1 MAYRKPSTAVYQ
13 ELENSGG
20 AAAVTPDLQTVIIGP
35 LYNEVKIDP
44 ANETSLANAKAT
56 EISHWL
62 ETGDA
67 RKMIE
72 IIINSNSTYPGQK
85 VVDDESIRLYL
96 MNTQV
101 KTYAFT
107 VPSLSFVEPTTASQF
122 VADVSAVQFGFA
134 DSNPLAALAFGDKTA
149 HVKSG
154 DLLIA
159 TDGTL
164 TVETTISAVKLSG
177 KDMTLS
183 VTDSLEVLGGANP
196 ITFEVYRSLAGLEL
210 NIFRVNAADV
220 DVSQLL
226 LGQEVLKISNQ
237 YQVLNTPVAGD
248 GSYTLRSPAQ
258 SEGGDPIQTYVG
270 YRALRTDK
278 SREIM
283 TIEQTAGD
291 LVSKLGAATS
301 TNPLALG
308 VSLSLANT
316 TTSIRAVAIE
326 EDSVAAYQ
334 SALQLIQNER
344 LYSIVPLTSKME
356 ILTMV
361 KAHAVQM
368 SEPETGMWRIG
379 IVSSDPSDVLN
390 LGSFEGSYPIAKSS
404 IGDSA
409 GRHNMIL
416 TVSGA
421 TFLNDGIEPGDMAS
435 IVTAD
440 DASIQGTYKIDTIY
454 SNTTIGIKAGLAG
467 ETGYIPEVETNVTK
481 FDIVRNLDN
490 ASKAKNIASISSTFK
505 SNRMIHIMP
514 CLVGITENS
523 VVKYL
528 PSYYLAAAVA
538 GMVAGFPVQQGITNL
553 TVAGI
558 DSLQGSNFYFSKD
571 DLNTMAAAGTM
582 IFVQDTQSAA
592 PYCRHELTTDMSVLE
607 YRELLKVKNWDY
619 LSYFYKDILDPFIGN
634 WNIVEDTLRVI
645 RQTVISASENLKSQ
659 KQARIGAPLV
669 SYTISKLEQDATT
682 KDKINLIMNI
692 AIVDPNNYTDVHLV
706 I

>member
-1 MAYRKPSTAVYQ
+1 MAYRKPSVAVYQ

-35 LYNEVKIDP
+35 LYNEVAIDP
-44 ANETSLANAKAT
+44 SNETTLANAKGT
-56 EISHWL
+56 DIDHWL

-67 RKMIE
+67 RKMLE
-72 IIINSNSTYPGQK
+72 ITINGNSTYPGQK

-96 MNTQV
+96 MNLQV

-107 VPSLSFVEPTTASQF
+107 KPSLSFLEPTTASQF
-122 VADVSAVQFGFA
+122 EADVSAVQFGFA
-134 DSNPLAALAFGDKTA
+134 DANPLAAMAIGDKGP
-149 HVKSG
+149 HVRSG

-159 TDGTL
+159 SDGNITL
-164 TVETTISAVKLSG
+164 ETTISAVKFVGTTL
-177 KDMTLS
+177 TLS
-183 VTDSLEVLGGANP
+183 VTDSLAALGGTNP
-196 ITFEVYRSLAGLEL
+196 ITFEVYRAFTGLEL

-220 DVSQLL
+220 DVSQIL

-237 YQVLNTPVAGD
+237 YQVLNVPVPGD
-248 GSYTLRSPAQ
+248 GSYTIRAPSQSPNGKA
-258 SEGGDPIQTYVG
+258 IQTYVG

-278 SREIM
+278 SREIL

-291 LVSKLGAATS
+291 LVSKLGPARS

-308 VSLSLANT
+308 VSLAQRNT

-326 EDSVAAYQ
+326 EDTVEAYQ
-334 SALQLIQNER
+334 NALQLIQNER

-356 ILTMV
+356 VLTMV
-361 KAHAVQM
+361 KTHAVQM
-368 SEPETGMWRIG
+368 SEPETAAWRIG
-379 IVSSDPSDVLN
+379 IVSSDPSDVLD
-390 LGSFEGSYPIAKSS
+390 LGSFDGSYSLKKSS

-416 TVSGA
+416 TVPSA
-421 TFLNDGIEPGDMAS
+421 SFLNDGIQPGDMVNL
-435 IVTAD
+435 VTAD
-440 DASIQGTYKIDTIY
+440 DATVQGTFKIDTIY
-454 SNTTIGIKAGLAG
+454 SNTTLGIKAGLTG
-467 ETGYIPEVETNVTK
+467 EAGYIPEIETQVTK
-481 FDIVRNLDN
+481 FNILRNLDN

-505 SNRMIHIMP
+505 SNRIVHVMP
-514 CLVGITENS
+514 CLVGITEDS
-523 VVKYL
+523 VIKYL
-528 PSYYLAAAVA
+528 PSYYLAAAV
-538 GMVAGFPVQQGITNL
+538 GGCVAGFPVQQGLTNL
-553 TVAGI
+553 TLAGI
-558 DSLQGSNFYFSKD
+558 DSLKGSNFYFSKD
-571 DLNTMAAAGTM
+571 DLNTMAEAGTM

-619 LSYFYKDILDPFIGN
+619 LSYFYHDLVEPFIGQ
-634 WNIVEDTLRVI
+634 WNIIDDTLRVI

-659 KQARIGAPLV
+659 KLPRIGAPLV
-669 SYTISKLEQDATT
+669 SYEIAELAQDKTT
-682 KDKINLIMNI
+682 KDKIQLRMNI